1 MLKSKKKEHDWDKN
15 RARGT
20 VYSRGVNTPTL
31 GSLFKM
37 DVLYYWYDR
46 TYSEKP

>member
-20 VYSRGVNTPTL
+20 VYSLKVYAL
-31 GSLFKM
+31 GDFQAIKREVGCSIIFLH
-37 DVLYYWYDR
+37 
-46 TYSEKP
+46 